1 MIYLTDCYAKQTW
14 YFEVDEEGTAFRQV
28 LIEEGK
34 ESKISNLKKFDFFL
48 SDQELSLDD
57 PNLKRI
63 PKEIFEKVWNDINI
77 NQLETWLELKVLL
90 PLGTKVEGYI
100 EVFYPQGVMV
110 SIPSHGALGV
120 ADYDECTKNSQK
132 ANMHTDLIVRAEII
146 GYDEVNYWFILGNP
160 EVLDCRYSANLTME
174 GIKKLMR

>member
-14 YFEVDEEGTAFRQV
+14 YFEVDAEGNAFRQV
-28 LIEEGK
+28 LIEEGQ
-34 ESKISNLKKFDFFL
+34 ESKISNLKKFNFFL

-57 PNLKRI
+57 PDLKRI
-63 PKEIFEKVWNDINI
+63 PKEEFEKVWNDINI
-77 NQLETWLELKVLL
+77 NQLETWLELKELL

-110 SIPSHGALGV
+110 SIPSHEALGV
-120 ADYDECTKNSQK
+120 ADYDECAKNSQK

-160 EVLDCRYSANLTME
+160 EVLDRRYSANLTME